1 MAAEVVEVAAVGV
14 AAEVAVRVAEAAV
27 RAAEAAAAEVRG
39 VELAVVEV
47 AAPMEVA
54 VAADAEL
61 EAAAAAAALDP
72 AGYGPHWAGSVLR
85 ASTRSAKHSYSL
97 LGRQRD
103 AEIRSTG
110 YFKGR
115 VRQ

>member
-1 MAAEVVEVAAVGV
+1 
-14 AAEVAVRVAEAAV
+14 
-27 RAAEAAAAEVRG
+27 

-61 EAAAAAAALDP
+61 EAAAAAAAAAALDP

-85 ASTRSAKHSYSL
+85 ASTGPRNIH
-97 LGRQRD
+97 
-103 AEIRSTG
+103 T
-110 YFKGR
+110 
-115 VRQ
+115 VC